1 MVCRLTQRD
10 PSLRMLWKLVRKKT
24 QLSNAFLVNRKTS
37 VSGGWTVKKSE
48 RQTAPCCFS
57 LCFPVEGEGTP
68 AVATSNNV
76 DESLLGLGQNCFL
89 FLRPDDSSKQAPLYI
104 KRAEDDGL
112 MEMRNA
118 VLGG

>member
-1 MVCRLTQRD
+1 MEAGKNENSTFKCI
-10 PSLRMLWKLVRKKT
+10 P
-24 QLSNAFLVNRKTS
+24 RKTS

-48 RQTAPCCFS
+48 RQMAPCCFS
-57 LCFPVEGEGTP
+57 LHFPLGGEGTP

-76 DESLLGLGQNCFL
+76 DQSLLGLGRSCFL